1 MEERAAMDLDALFAQ
16 ADAARREVE
25 LESGNVDFD
34 GDELDASEIFVNAP
48 NRVRAGRATY
58 SVGMD
63 GDIHACLGMQCKHL
77 CLNGDNQYVCNIS
90 GRVIGTK
97 AARESH
103 PGSTGRSTRSA
114 NPDDTAGMPVGG
126 WVKRR
131 DMYAASVAAFRAANQ
146 ISDAEV
152 APVLATSPATALAVK
167 RGALCVDEAPDAN
180 GPSKKT
186 RNSRKEH
193 WTREAIDKL
202 AADARWVIHHLFI
215 ANTKPAAAQPPPP
228 DPRLQNLEFVKR
240 MAIRKYA
247 KRCVDGEGEINLD
260 TLSNVIIHAHAF
272 VREQRAAATQR
283 LEEATLRATGKHRCS
298 KAGFSWHIRN
308 QLSQLI
314 VSLWR
319 ASCMTKH
326 FATSKKGSD
335 SFRPFAAGILYSLKR
350 GLYLPDGTC
359 VVPVLDELAAHLPA
373 LRSASS
379 TPAAKQLQSSSHRGI
394 CSMQRA
400 LTSLSQMPLC
410 DAQPALALL
419 RDASRQGAFLR
430 ELVSRNS

>member
-1 MEERAAMDLDALFAQ
+1 MDVDALFAM
-16 ADAARREVE
+16 ADEAKREMQM
-25 LESGNVDFD
+25 ESGNVDFQ
-34 GDELDASEIFVNAP
+34 GDELDASAIFVNAP
-48 NRVRAGRATY
+48 NQVRAGRATY
-58 SVGMD
+58 SIGPD

-77 CLNGDNQYVCNIS
+77 CLNSDNQYVCNVS
-90 GRVIGTK
+90 GLVIGVKT
-97 AARESH
+97 ANESY
-103 PGSTGRSTRSA
+103 PGSTGRSTKSA

-146 ISDAEV
+146 ISDAEI
-152 APVLATSPATALAVK
+152 APVPAAPPATAPTVK
-167 RGALCVDEAPDAN
+167 RGALCVDEEPDENAAP
-180 GPSKKT
+180 KKT
-186 RNSRKEH
+186 RNSRKEN

-202 AADARWVIHHLFI
+202 AADALWVIDHLFI
-215 ANTKPAAAQPPPP
+215 ANLKPAAPGPPP

-247 KRCVDGEGEINLD
+247 KRCADGECALNLD
-260 TLSNVIIHAHAF
+260 TLGNVIIHAHAF
-272 VREQRAAATQR
+272 VREQRAAATER
-283 LEEATLRATGKHRCS
+283 LAEATRRATGKRGRS
-298 KAGFSWHIRN
+298 EVGFSGHIRN

-319 ASCMTKH
+319 ASCLTKH
-326 FATSKKGSD
+326 FMTSKKGSD

-379 TPAAKQLQSSSHRGI
+379 TAAAKQLQSSSHRGI
-394 CSMQRA
+394 CSIQRA
-400 LTSLSQMPLC
+400 LTSLSEMPA
-410 DAQPALALL
+410 DEARPAFTLL